1 MIFGIQFN
9 CKCPYM
15 FNWSQYIN
23 ITKNKQPRSLL
34 LQTLGYVKNKGA
46 ALDLGAGALNESMY
60 LLDFGFKKVI
70 AIDNEENLEL
80 TGKIDKNSFIFKKI
94 RIENYDFLVDYFN
107 LIERIPRSSAA
118 GFCLASWQYDIIR
131 S

>member
-1 MIFGIQFN
+1 MGLLANAGRLLGLTIFDNFFKMLIQFN

-46 ALDLGAGALNESMY
+46 N
-60 LLDFGFKKVI
+60 
-70 AIDNEENLEL
+70 
-80 TGKIDKNSFIFKKI
+80 
-94 RIENYDFLVDYFN
+94 
-107 LIERIPRSSAA
+107 
-118 GFCLASWQYDIIR
+118 
-131 S
+131 